1 MKLRKH
7 DEEREK
13 MRKLLE
19 QEERQLKQEAADIV
33 RSFDAALLQTLLK
46 RVKLDEKVLSREL
59 MCVQLARTTDHLQA
73 NVAQRKKVA
82 AELDALAAA
91 AAAARSGLAARRAEA
106 DAGRSEAEAA
116 LAEDR
121 ALDKV
126 RSGFAHECV
135 RVRCARA
142 RRWLRS
148 VMGCGRSS
156 AVSCTT
162 ARALKGLVTAS

>member
-1 MKLRKH
+1 VKVKKH

-33 RSFDAALLQTLLK
+33 RSFDAALLETVLK
-46 RVKLDEKVLSREL
+46 RVKLDEQVNAREL
-59 MCVQLARTTDHLQA
+59 MCVQLARTTDDLKA
-73 NVAQRKKVA
+73 NLAQRRKVA

-106 DAGRSEAEAA
+106 DAGRAEAEAA

-126 RSGFAHECV
+126 RGEAVAHACNHACYHACNHACYHDV
-135 RVRCARA
+135 MRA
-142 RRWLRS
+142 
-148 VMGCGRSS
+148 
-156 AVSCTT
+156 
-162 ARALKGLVTAS
+162 